1 MEYFARKRP
10 TAPFFPGISKIFR
23 FYGIKIIDKHCVKLQ
38 ASGYYIKATNF
49 FLSQMALLDNGK
61 LSDFTIVVNDVKI
74 PVHKAMLSARSPV
87 FEAMFSHN
95 NTKEAQE
102 HKMEVTDVSPIV
114 MKDFLQFIYTGVKPK
129 CCRLSIELLALAD
142 KVNWFLFIFVL

>member
-1 MEYFARKRP
+1 
-10 TAPFFPGISKIFR
+10 
-23 FYGIKIIDKHCVKLQ
+23 
-38 ASGYYIKATNF
+38 
-49 FLSQMALLDNGK
+49 MALLDNGK

-87 FEAMFSHN
+87 FEAMFSHD

-129 CCRLSIELLALAD
+129 CCRLSIELMALAD
-142 KVNWFLFIFVL
+142 KVNWFLFIFVF